1 MEDQLGIELAQLIGP
16 WIALLGSLMI
26 AYWAKD
32 FATNFAV
39 GLKFKLNPAFNE
51 GDTVIL
57 DGNEAIIVKIGINQT
72 VFGVYSDRGY
82 TWRYIQNTRM
92 SYVKLEKVVS
102 KEMHMDTDM
111 EKATKLQ
118 ALLDQAQSNQ
128 IEENKQE
135 INRIKN
141 GKKK

>member
-1 MEDQLGIELAQLIGP
+1 MEEQLGIALGELIGP

-102 KEMHMDTDM
+102 SEMHMDTPI
-111 EKATKLQ
+111 EKANKLQ
-118 ALLDQAQSNQ
+118 ALLDEAQTNQ
-128 IEENKQE
+128 IEQNKKAIKE
-135 INRIKN
+135 IKN
-141 GKKK
+141 GKK